1 MAQEAGENNKDKKE
15 DESMISESR
24 CVTSQAVGQE
34 QNKDLKPQDAASL
47 KSSVHQKFKKKDK
60 NYSKARKQE
69 KVAQDPSN
77 GQHSLAEN
85 NEKAFNY
92 DV

>member
-1 MAQEAGENNKDKKE
+1 MAQEAGENNQDKTE
-15 DESMISESR
+15 DEHMLGESQ
-24 CVTSQAVGQE
+24 CVTSQAVPQE
-34 QNKDLKPQDAASL
+34 QNKDLKPQDAASQ
-47 KSSVHQKFKKKDK
+47 KSSVHHKFKKRDK

-69 KVAQDPSN
+69 KGAQDPSN